1 MALQR
6 SPAGE
11 REIGTSV
18 PAPIGGTVSHYRVD
32 ELVGSGGMGDVYR
45 ATDLRLG
52 RKVAIKFLRRKPR
65 GAARHQVLREAQA
78 ASLLDHPN
86 ICTIFEVDETERGDV
101 FIAMAYYDGETL
113 DKLLARGPLGV
124 GRALSIAIQAGRGLA
139 VAHEELIV
147 HRDVKPANLM
157 IARGDTVKI
166 LDFGVAKLLDE
177 STATHDSSMAGTL
190 AYMSPEQLRGDPVDQ
205 RTDIWSLG
213 AVLSEMLTGQAPFG
227 SGTVASIVAA
237 ILDPAAAPR
246 YPGIPPLLVPILD
259 KALAKS
265 VRLRYQRIE
274 EFTRDLAE
282 AHAALDSDA
291 VVRPSAAAAARSS
304 IAVLPFQDMTAS
316 RDQEFLCDG
325 IAEEVLRALGRIPD
339 LYVASRTSAFQFKNR
354 VADIREIGA
363 SLNVDTV
370 LEGSVRRVGERVRIT
385 AQLVS
390 VRDGYRLW
398 NDRFDREMK
407 DIFEVEEEIADEI
420 AKALK
425 LTLASPGTA
434 GGSFRPDA
442 AEYELYLQGRQFFH
456 QLRRKGLENA
466 LQIFS
471 QAIELNARYARAYA
485 GIADCHS
492 FLHLYFG
499 RGDDAVAAADL
510 ASAKAL
516 ELEPELADAHV
527 SRGHALFLRGE
538 LEPAERHLK
547 RAIALDPRSHDS
559 HYLFA
564 RLCFAQGRIGE
575 AAEHY
580 REACSL
586 VPEAY
591 ASWYLLGMCYRRL
604 GEEAK
609 ARRANLECI
618 EAVKRTVRAHPDDT
632 RAWTMG
638 AAVLAD
644 MGEPERS
651 ARWVERALSVD
662 AEEPVIEYNAAC
674 VYVRLGR
681 FDEAIRCLEA
691 SVGQGGL
698 SADWVR
704 NDPDLDPL
712 RGDSRF
718 QALLETRR
726 A

>member
-1 MALQR
+1 MSVATR
-6 SPAGE
+6 IGE
-11 REIGTSV
+11 G
-18 PAPIGGTVSHYRVD
+18 VSHYRID
-32 ELVGSGGMGDVYR
+32 ELIGSGGMGDVYR

-52 RKVAIKFLRRKPR
+52 RRVALKFLRRQADPTTR
-65 GAARHQVLREAQA
+65 QRMVREARA

-86 ICTIFEVDETERGDV
+86 ICTIFEVDESPEGEV

-113 DKLLARGPLGV
+113 DRLLARGSLGL

-139 VAHEELIV
+139 AAHEELIV

-157 IARGDTVKI
+157 IAHGDTVKI
-166 LDFGVAKLLDE
+166 LDFGVAKRMSD
-177 STATHDSSMAGTL
+177 STATRDSSMVGTL
-190 AYMSPEQLRGDPVDQ
+190 AYMSPEQLRGEPVDQ

-213 AVLSEMLTGQAPFG
+213 AVLAEMLTGQAPFG
-227 SGTVASIVAA
+227 SGTAASAVAA
-237 ILDPAAAPR
+237 ILDPATRPRSSGVPAP
-246 YPGIPPLLVPILD
+246 IVAILD

-265 VRLRYQRIE
+265 VRLRYERVE
-274 EFTRDLAE
+274 EMTRDLGDAQ
-282 AHAALDSDA
+282 AVLDSDA
-291 VVRPSAAAAARSS
+291 VVRPSAAAAARCS
-304 IAVLPFQDMTAS
+304 IAVLPFQDMTAA

-325 IAEEVLRALGRIPD
+325 IAEEVLRALNRIPD
-339 LYVASRTSAFQFKNR
+339 LYVASRTSAFQFKHR
-354 VADIREIGA
+354 MADIREIGA
-363 SLNVDTV
+363 SLNVDTL
-370 LEGSVRRVGERVRIT
+370 LEGSVRRVGDRVRIA

-398 NDRFDREMK
+398 NERYDREMK

-420 AKALK
+420 ARALK
-425 LTLASPGTA
+425 LTLASPAAGNSGRGT
-434 GGSFRPDA
+434 RPDA

-456 QLRRKGLENA
+456 QLRRKGFENA

-471 QAIELNARYARAYA
+471 QAIEINPRYARAYA

-499 RGDDAVAAADL
+499 RGDEEVVAADL

-516 ELEPELADAHV
+516 ELEPDLPDANV
-527 SRGHALFLRGE
+527 ARGLALFLHGE
-538 LEPAERHLK
+538 FEPAESHLK
-547 RAIALDPRSHDS
+547 RAIMLDPRGHDS
-559 HYLFA
+559 HYVFA

-580 REACSL
+580 RDACSI

-604 GEEAK
+604 GEEGK
-609 ARRANLECI
+609 GRRANLECI
-618 EAVKRTVRAHPDDT
+618 EAVKRTVRIHPDDT

-644 MGEPERS
+644 MGEPER
-651 ARWVERALSVD
+651 AAKWVQRALSVD
-662 AEEPVIEYNAAC
+662 AEEPIIEYNAAC

-681 FDEAIRCLEA
+681 LDDAIRCLEA

-698 SADWVR
+698 SRDWAR

-712 RGDSRF
+712 REDPRF
-718 QALLETRR
+718 RALVENPGVTEG
-726 A
+726 